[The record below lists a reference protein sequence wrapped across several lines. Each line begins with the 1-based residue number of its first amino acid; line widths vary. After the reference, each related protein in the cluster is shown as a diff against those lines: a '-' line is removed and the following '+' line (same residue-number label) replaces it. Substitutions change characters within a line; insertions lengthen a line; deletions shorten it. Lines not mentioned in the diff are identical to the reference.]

1 MNMNNQ
7 TFIVNGKEYKIGT
20 HGESCPHCNGRPCEC
35 LCKEC
40 ISKETVEE
48 KYSHCMCVACEEGTI
63 HKSDCAVHNEPAER
77 NGECDCEPEDFKDL
91 VK

>member
-20 HGESCPHCNGRPCEC
+20 HGESCPHCNGGPCEC

-40 ISKETVEE
+40 ISKE
-48 KYSHCMCVACEEGTI
+48 KIG
-63 HKSDCAVHNEPAER
+63 K
-77 NGECDCEPEDFKDL
+77 